1 MANAPFAR
9 FSARM
14 DSLTEIRALVENAC
28 ATAGVEREGCLKILL
43 IVEELFTNT
52 VLHGYGG
59 ESESPVWI
67 ALALAESGLI
77 LHYEDAA
84 PSHNPFGDFRPTET
98 AVLVAQQPVG
108 GLGLR
113 LIRSLAKDA
122 SYSRE
127 GERNVTRIIF
137 SVPARR

>member
-1 MANAPFAR
+1 MANAPLAR
-9 FSARM
+9 FPAKM
-14 DSLTEIRALVENAC
+14 DSLAEIRTLVEGAC
-28 ATAGVEREGCLKILL
+28 ATAGIAREACLKILL

-52 VLHGYGG
+52 VLHGYRG
-59 ESESPVWI
+59 ESESPVW
-67 ALALAESGLI
+67 LALAVGESGLI

-84 PSHNPFGDFRPTET
+84 PSHNPFGEFRPEAT

-108 GLGLR
+108 GLGLK

-127 GERNVTRIIF
+127 GGRNLIRIIF
-137 SVPARR
+137 SAPARG

>member
-9 FSARM
+9 FPARM
-14 DSLTEIRALVENAC
+14 DSMTEIRALVEGAC
-28 ATAGVEREGCLKILL
+28 ATAGIDHEGCLKILL

-52 VLHGYGG
+52 VLHGYRG
-59 ESESPVWI
+59 ESESPVWV
-67 ALALAESGLI
+67 ALSLGESGLT

-108 GLGLR
+108 GLGLK

-127 GERNVTRIIF
+127 GQRNVTRIIF
-137 SVPARR
+137 SAPARR

>member
-1 MANAPFAR
+1 
-9 FSARM
+9 M
-14 DSLTEIRALVENAC
+14 DSMTEIRALVEGAC
-28 ATAGVEREGCLKILL
+28 ATAGIDHEGCLKIVL

-59 ESESPVWI
+59 ESESPVWV
-67 ALALAESGLI
+67 ALSLGETGLA

-108 GLGLR
+108 GLGLK

-137 SVPARR
+137 SAPARR

>member
-9 FSARM
+9 FPAKM
-14 DSLTEIRALVENAC
+14 DSMTEIRTLVEGAC
-28 ATAGVEREGCLKILL
+28 ATAGIDREGCLRILL
-43 IVEELFTNT
+43 VVEELFTNT
-52 VLHGYGG
+52 VLHGYRG
-59 ESESPVWI
+59 ESESPVWV
-67 ALALAESGLI
+67 ALALGESGLT

-98 AVLVAQQPVG
+98 AVLVAQQTVG
-108 GLGLR
+108 GLGLK

-122 SYSRE
+122 TYSRE

-137 SVPARR
+137 SVPARH